1 MAWVNPV
8 VPNLAD
14 YSAFLTSMLSV
25 SAGQTLNTFLPSA
38 SGTATASSSTTL
50 TDSSQTWTDG
60 QWVGSTLYDSTAN
73 LQVVV
78 TANTANTL
86 TFASQANPPAVGDAY
101 IVVQPIVATSLSV
114 AIGIVNQALN
124 QANPGLYVL
133 AVYNLATDRLMNFA
147 PDQANQTYFSNLR
160 DQYHL
165 LDSKVGVVASGS
177 DQGTSGAILN
187 PEQLRR
193 LTLENLQMLKTP
205 FGRHYL
211 GMAQAY
217 GPNIIAMS

>member
-1 MAWVNPV
+1 MAWVNPLA
-8 VPNLAD
+8 PNIAD
-14 YSAFLTSMLSV
+14 YSAWLTSMLSV
-25 SAGQTLNTFLPSA
+25 GSGQTLNVFLPST
-38 SGTATASSSTTL
+38 SGTATSVSATTL
-50 TDSSQTWTDG
+50 TDSSQTWTAN
-60 QWVGSTLYDSTAN
+60 QWVGCTLYDSTAN
-73 LQVVV
+73 LQVIV
-78 TANTANTL
+78 TANTTNTL
-86 TFASQANPPAVGDAY
+86 TFASQSNPPVVGDAY
-101 IVVQPIVATSLSV
+101 VVVQPIVATSLSV
-114 AIGIVNQALN
+114 AMAIVNQALN

-147 PDQANQTYFSNLR
+147 PDQQNQTYFSQLR
-160 DQYHL
+160 EQYHL

-187 PEQLRR
+187 PDQLRQ

-205 FGRHYL
+205 FGRNYL